1 MVNLI
6 LLISFVL
13 DPLVWVR
20 SAKGK
25 FNQKKRLVYL
35 FVVVDFIISVLSQYT
50 NIVDVIGQ
58 TIQSIFAFGH
68 IIFFMYVSFDGKAK
82 KKIVHIG
89 TMFMLYL
96 VSELV
101 AILLLSL
108 LIPTEEISGYG
119 IWNAGGSL
127 MAKVV
132 MLALVEVSRKKRF
145 SIKSDMVPMVFLLIL
160 VEIPL
165 GVLFRESKGSIVS
178 VIMLSVIQIISAV
191 TAVYIRRL
199 LFVKNSEIACM
210 QEQTTTAEGKI
221 LELEQIIE
229 GLKQATKIESMVE
242 KENDSSDASCIQVLE
257 FFENRKKITVSIE
270 NIMYIERVGRKI
282 QIVEQNAK
290 HSVNSSILK
299 IQSSLN
305 ENFEKINQGTIVNLK
320 YVTSCTAE
328 CVILSGGISLY
339 PSRSFTRAYQKGSE
353 TLWQQQY
360 QKRSLN

>member
-101 AILLLSL
+101 A
-108 LIPTEEISGYG
+108 
-119 IWNAGGSL
+119 
-127 MAKVV
+127 
-132 MLALVEVSRKKRF
+132 
-145 SIKSDMVPMVFLLIL
+145 
-160 VEIPL
+160 
-165 GVLFRESKGSIVS
+165 
-178 VIMLSVIQIISAV
+178 
-191 TAVYIRRL
+191 
-199 LFVKNSEIACM
+199 
-210 QEQTTTAEGKI
+210 
-221 LELEQIIE
+221 
-229 GLKQATKIESMVE
+229 
-242 KENDSSDASCIQVLE
+242 
-257 FFENRKKITVSIE
+257 
-270 NIMYIERVGRKI
+270 
-282 QIVEQNAK
+282 
-290 HSVNSSILK
+290 
-299 IQSSLN
+299 
-305 ENFEKINQGTIVNLK
+305 
-320 YVTSCTAE
+320 
-328 CVILSGGISLY
+328 
-339 PSRSFTRAYQKGSE
+339 
-353 TLWQQQY
+353 
-360 QKRSLN
+360 